1 MFKPTPKHLLKH
13 LPWIQDVDV
22 RDIDGELRDLTKWLY
37 DVSQWRC
44 IKENATRLTTNT
56 LQMLKQHKP
65 TATNTCWHKCAS
77 VQELTRFT
85 HRHICVKPMHAVVL
99 TDTKG
104 HGFDEHMSHGFHL
117 HVFPLYHT
125 ISIFYIYKLSLGSIL
140 YLAVTC
146 WNHCSMCHDTCSA
159 SIYCVYLVFY
169 SAPRRLGTKIRCC
182 CVLAQEVLI
191 LLRRWT
197 IEKDHNGRRMA
208 SLSKFCAEAQ
218 SSDTYIVFGEAK
230 ARGIWC
236 VYI

>member
-1 MFKPTPKHLLKH
+1 MAL
-13 LPWIQDVDV
+13 WCQSVEV
-22 RDIDGELRDLTKWLY
+22 Y
-37 DVSQWRC
+37 

-65 TATNTCWHKCAS
+65 IATNTCWHKCAS

-85 HRHICVKPMHAVVL
+85 HRRICVKPMHAVVL
-99 TDTKG
+99 TDTKW

-159 SIYCVYLVFY
+159 SIYCAY
-169 SAPRRLGTKIRCC
+169 SYIQPRDLGQRFAAAVCWRKRYWSYWD
-182 CVLAQEVLI
+182 V
-191 LLRRWT
+191 
-197 IEKDHNGRRMA
+197 EKLKRTTTDDGWHR
-208 SLSKFCAEAQ
+208 FQ
-218 SSDTYIVFGEAK
+218 SSV
-230 ARGIWC
+230 
-236 VYI
+236 